1 MILNRLFYIPLA
13 FTLIYCTPKAQEK
26 VSSGTLG
33 DLHTVF
39 KLPKKLKEASGI
51 QLSPDGL
58 EFYIHEDQGNSNEIF
73 VLDMGGNLAR
83 KVTVEGVENT
93 DWEDITQDKQGFT
106 YIGDFGNNDNDRKDL
121 AIYKMKIGKESSVP
135 VLQTTKF
142 SYPEQTE
149 FPPKKKNFLY
159 DCEAF
164 IEHNG
169 HFYLF
174 TKNRSKGFDGTS
186 LVYKIPNKPG
196 TFKAQLIGKIKLP
209 GKFDDAAVTGADISP
224 DGKKIA
230 LITHKN
236 VFLLENFQQDNFT
249 KATVNRIDL
258 QNNSQKEGICFA
270 GNKRLFITEERT
282 SKEDGKIYFI
292 DLK

>member
-121 AIYKMKIGKESSVP
+121 AIYKMKIGKESNVP

-196 TFKAQLIGKIKLP
+196 TFKAQLVGEIKLS

>member
-1 MILNRLFYIPLA
+1 MVG
-13 FTLIYCTPKAQEK
+13 E
-26 VSSGTLG
+26 
-33 DLHTVF
+33 
-39 KLPKKLKEASGI
+39 
-51 QLSPDGL
+51 
-58 EFYIHEDQGNSNEIF
+58 
-73 VLDMGGNLAR
+73 
-83 KVTVEGVENT
+83 
-93 DWEDITQDKQGFT
+93 
-106 YIGDFGNNDNDRKDL
+106 
-121 AIYKMKIGKESSVP
+121 
-135 VLQTTKF
+135 
-142 SYPEQTE
+142 
-149 FPPKKKNFLY
+149 
-159 DCEAF
+159 
-164 IEHNG
+164 
-169 HFYLF
+169 
-174 TKNRSKGFDGTS
+174 
-186 LVYKIPNKPG
+186 
-196 TFKAQLIGKIKLP
+196 IKLP